1 MRFAVAVSLAALA
14 ACDQQAPV
22 ANNAAVPAANA
33 AADNAASAA
42 PLGTAPATREAALE
56 LMHER
61 HEGMEDIGDAF
72 KIVSRELKND
82 NPDIAKVREGAGTIA
97 RLAPQ
102 ASSWF
107 PPDTGPEVGK
117 TRAKSEIWQKPADF
131 AAKSKEFDQRAQA
144 FNAALRGTDLA
155 AIRAAHGELGKSC
168 KGCHDDYRSEKK
180 IAHD

>member
-1 MRFAVAVSLAALA
+1 MRFAIAVAVAALA

-22 ANNAAVPAANA
+22 ANNAAAPAANA
-33 AADNAASAA
+33 AAGNAASAA
-42 PLGTAPATREAALE
+42 PLGTAPATKEAALE

-72 KIVSRELKND
+72 KIVSRELKGD
-82 NPDIAKVREGAGTIA
+82 SPDLAKVREGAGTIA

-102 ASSWF
+102 ASGWF
-107 PPDTGPEVGK
+107 PPETGPEIGK

-131 AAKSKEFDQRAQA
+131 AAKSKDFDRRAQA
-144 FNAALRGTDLA
+144 FNAALQGTDLA

-168 KGCHDDYRSEKK
+168 KGCHDDYRSEEK
-180 IAHD
+180 ISHD